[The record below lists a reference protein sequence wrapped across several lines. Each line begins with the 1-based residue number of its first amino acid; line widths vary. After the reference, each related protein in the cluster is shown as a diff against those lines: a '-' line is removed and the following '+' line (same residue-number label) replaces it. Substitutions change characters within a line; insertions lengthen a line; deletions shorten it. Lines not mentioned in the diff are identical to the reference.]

1 MPNLSTILK
10 DEISR
15 LARKEIRS
23 QMGAT
28 KKAVGHYRS
37 EIAALKRQT
46 LAQARKISFLEGQEK
61 KRLSGSDATTSEQ
74 TGRFSAKWLRSH
86 RERLGVSAEDYGKM
100 VGVSGKTV
108 YNWEQGKSKPLRK
121 QLTGLVSVRGLG
133 KREVLRRIEIVK
145 GAKFSPRKKRRSK

>member
-37 EIAALKRQT
+37 EIAELKRQT
-46 LAQARKISFLEGQEK
+46 LKQARKIAFLETQEK
-61 KRLSGSDATTSEQ
+61 KRLSRGETTQSDQ
-74 TGRFSAKWLRSH
+74 TGRFSPKWLKSH
-86 RERLGVSAEDYGKM
+86 RERLGVSAEDYGNM

-108 YNWEQGKSKPLRK
+108 YNWEQGKSKPLKK
-121 QLTGLVSVRGLG
+121 QLAGLVSVRGLG

-145 GAKFSPRKKRRSK
+145 GAKFSPQKKRRTK